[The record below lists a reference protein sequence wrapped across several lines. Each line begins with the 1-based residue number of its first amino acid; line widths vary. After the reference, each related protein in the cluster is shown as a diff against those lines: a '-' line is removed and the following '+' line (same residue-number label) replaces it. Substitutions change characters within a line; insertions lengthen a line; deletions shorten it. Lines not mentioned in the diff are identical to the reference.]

1 MMGTRDLTI
10 AWRVVMALS
19 LAASLSACGY
29 RAAEYRWNQQYH
41 KAERLADHEQ
51 FEQARE
57 LYEALIKDARHPRDV
72 RLIRYRLAYLTENE
86 GRPQEALKQYMA
98 LWRAGERDEVSG
110 KSVWRA
116 ALILDR
122 EFGQEAEAMRLWEEL
137 LLLMP
142 AYVGADNARDELFDK
157 WAAQGD
163 VFFLAQLDRI
173 YPQLHGS
180 EQADNLLYERAR
192 IMRRNG
198 ELDEAVAA
206 YELLL
211 ARYPGS
217 GLSDDAR
224 WYCAEIRREQGRV
237 DEALNH
243 LRFLIETRDIAWI
256 VGTYDSVWTSRAR
269 YQRGVI
275 MLLDQGRYDEA
286 VGEFEGFLLEF
297 PESIW
302 RDDARWNIVQA
313 HLRQGEAS
321 KASQAC
327 VSLKE
332 VEPESRWV
340 DDCDDLMKGLRSG
353 QPASALTGKV
363 VAPWDP

>member
-1 MMGTRDLTI
+1 MATRDLTI
-10 AWRVVMALS
+10 AWRFVLALC

-29 RAAEYRWNQQYH
+29 RASEYQWNQRYLE
-41 KAERLADHEQ
+41 AERLADHEH
-51 FEQARE
+51 FEQARKM
-57 LYEALIKDARHPRDV
+57 YDALIADARDPRDV
-72 RLIRYRLAYLTENE
+72 RLIQYRLAYLTEHE
-86 GRPQEALKQYMA
+86 GRLQEALKQYMT
-98 LWRAGERDEVSG
+98 LWREGERDEVSA

-116 ALILDR
+116 ALILDQG
-122 EFGQEAEAMRLWEEL
+122 FGQEAEAMRLWEEL
-137 LLLMP
+137 LLAMP

-157 WAAQGD
+157 WAARGD

-173 YPQLHGS
+173 YPALHES

-192 IMRRNG
+192 VMRRNAR
-198 ELDEAVAA
+198 LDEAVAA

-211 ARYPGS
+211 TRYPGS

-224 WYCAEIRREQGRV
+224 WLCAEIRREQGRV

-243 LRFLIETRDIAWI
+243 LRFLIETRDVAWI

-275 MLLDQGRYDEA
+275 MLLEQGRYDAA
-286 VGEFEGFLLEF
+286 VGEFEGFLREF

-313 HLRQGEAS
+313 RLRQGSAS
-321 KASQAC
+321 KARQAC
-327 VSLKE
+327 VKLKE
-332 VEPESRWV
+332 IEPESRWV
-340 DDCDDLMKGLRSG
+340 DDCDALMEALRGG
-353 QPASALTGKV
+353 QSAKELTGKV